1 MIMFINGKEVTV
13 NEAINLS
20 NVEQDFLK
28 RRDNGLLLS
37 DFQISVLDRNHINYK
52 KHGNLSSL
60 LFEIGEYLN
69 DEEDDE
75 LEEVSRQLAEIHY
88 YNETNK

>member
-1 MIMFINGKEVTV
+1 MFINGKEVTV

-60 LFEIGEYLN
+60 LFEIEEYLN